1 MEECFRFQWAPPPP
15 IPPPLW
21 ETLEQILG
29 SCGRPSSLPP
39 HPPVGKTLLMK
50 APLSTSQS
58 VSQSHFFSK
67 TAGRIFVNFHTNLG
81 LHDAP

>member
-1 MEECFRFQWAPPPP
+1 MEGCFMFQWPPCLPHYGKP
-15 IPPPLW
+15 WSKFWAGVGDPF
-21 ETLEQILG
+21 
-29 SCGRPSSLPP
+29 LPP